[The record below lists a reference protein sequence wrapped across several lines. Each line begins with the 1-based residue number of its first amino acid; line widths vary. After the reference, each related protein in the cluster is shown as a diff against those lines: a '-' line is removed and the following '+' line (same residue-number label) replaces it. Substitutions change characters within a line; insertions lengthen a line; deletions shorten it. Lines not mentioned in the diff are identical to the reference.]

1 MKSSVGKAA
10 VSAFST
16 VSPPMPESNTPM
28 GRSIATRAPRRFPF
42 EAAIEFGRAGDF
54 LRGVILSAS
63 EALADCSRSRRHRAK
78 DMFVNAGRFH
88 AQVSRNFGAHFFETL
103 GESAEKTQA
112 QRREGTEAAVGGEHV
127 LPAEHRIIRKTAARS
142 TAQSRRHP

>member
-16 VSPPMPESNTPM
+16 VSPPMPESKTPM
-28 GRSIATRAPRRFPF
+28 GRSIAARAPRRFPF
-42 EAAIEFGRAGDF
+42 EAAIESGRARDF
-54 LRGVILSAS
+54 LCVAIFSGLSAR

-88 AQVSRNFGAHFFETL
+88 AQVGRNFGPCFFETM
-103 GESAEKTQA
+103 G
-112 QRREGTEAAVGGEHV
+112 QRAVE
-127 LPAEHRIIRKTAARS
+127 I
-142 TAQSRRHP
+142 